1 MFIVE
6 EDNELPLRDFRIKFI
21 ELSIITIAA
30 FSLVLLSTEQNEV
43 KYLLASFAGLIVYQI
58 LVLALGANRVIQH
71 KVYKSG
77 KSDEDVTI
85 THYSYS
91 LRSLDYITLSW
102 YALTL
107 LASFVI
113 VI

>member
-1 MFIVE
+1 MFNFAKDE
-6 EDNELPLRDFRIKFI
+6 ETSIRDFRIKFI

-58 LVLALGANRVIQH
+58 AVLAVGANKVLQH
-71 KVYKSG
+71 KVLKG
-77 KSDEDVTI
+77 GNLDEDVTMI
-85 THYSYS
+85 HYSYS
-91 LRSLDYITLSW
+91 LRIQDHITLLW
-102 YALTL
+102 YSSTL
-107 LASFVI
+107 LISVLI